1 MYNLVYIYILYI
13 MYILY
18 ISCIH
23 IYIYIPLYHIKS
35 HILADTEPQ
44 GCEQIPAI
52 PAITGS
58 EIQEIGLVE
67 RAEKK
72 RRVEPRKGKK

>member
-1 MYNLVYIYILYI
+1 M
-13 MYILY
+13 
-18 ISCIH
+18 
-23 IYIYIPLYHIKS
+23 KS

-58 EIQEIGLVE
+58 EIQEICLVE

-72 RRVEPRKGKK
+72 QRVESEQVDV